1 MTLSVTQRIDALA
14 KKFTFSH
21 FLKDKSEQEVYVFL
35 RDYFFS
41 PTFHLDNYTYES
53 FSQELCSN
61 LGYYSYMLTNED
73 VSEVYDILKQ
83 YWSTKKQK

>member
-21 FLKDKSEQEVYVFL
+21 FLKDKNENEVYEFL

-41 PTFHLDNYTYES
+41 PTFNLDNYNYDLFSKELYE
-53 FSQELCSN
+53 N
-61 LGYYSYMLTNED
+61 LGYYSYMLTND
-73 VSEVYDILKQ
+73 DICEVYDILKQ